1 MDRILVTRLRE
12 MGIHGVLADEQL
24 RAQPFE
30 VDLELFV
37 DLARAGATDALAD
50 TVDYGALS
58 ETVRNIVATEHHQ
71 LLERLAQRIA
81 DVCRADPRVERVVV
95 EVRKMEPPVTAE
107 VDHVGV
113 RIER

>member
-1 MDRILVTRLRE
+1 M
-12 MGIHGVLADEQL
+12 
-24 RAQPFE
+24 
-30 VDLELFV
+30 
-37 DLARAGATDALAD
+37 
-50 TVDYGALS
+50 LS
-58 ETVRNIVATEHHQ
+58 EAVRRVVASEHHQ

-95 EVRKMEPPVTAE
+95 EVRKMEPPVTAD